1 MTDINPASA
10 EELRPLLLKAFRI
23 SERAPIH
30 AEQARFLIIDNVSF
44 LHDESPRKTPS
55 ASPVASALDRL
66 AR

>member
-10 EELRPLLLKAFRI
+10 EEVRPLLLKAFR

-30 AEQARFLIIDNVSF
+30 AEQARFPIIDNVSF

>member
-1 MTDINPASA
+1 VPDINPAPA
-10 EELRPLLLKAFRI
+10 EKARALLLEALRI
-23 SERAPIH
+23 GERTPIH
-30 AEQARFLIIDNVSF
+30 AEQARFPIIDNVNF